1 VRALLSFAVA
11 AVAVI
16 VQVTIVDRIAFPGG
30 TGPDLVLL
38 ATAALGLANGPLV
51 GALTG
56 FWAGLALDVAPPGS
70 HLVGQNALVFCLI
83 GYLCGLA
90 QGGYGVEP
98 SRELGVPAGRP
109 SEPTGHTALFEIAV
123 MAVAAVCGE
132 ALASLLGAM
141 LSDPRVT
148 WPAIKHVLPV
158 AVLYDLVLCPFVLF
172 AIAAVLRLAPTRADR
187 DRAAWPSLATQ
198 TPVPGA
204 VRQLGTGEP
213 PRLRLSDRG
222 KGEGWVGG
230 VSGQGAGRTAAKREP
245 RLNLGRSGSLS
256 GAALGAAYAAGGSR
270 RGPGTVGAPIKLRG
284 LKGST
289 TVPPRGGPGSGPA
302 GGLNGGPVKVR
313 FSGRSRAGVL
323 GGSLLGGSA
332 SGTAALR
339 SSRFGRSRMGRS
351 LLGGSVF
358 SRSSSVLNRPAPASR
373 SVPLSGSALLGRSSF
388 LGRWPFPGR
397 TSWLSGPSALARS
410 GGVRPGAGRTAAHAP
425 RFSKGSSLAALRR
438 PARSSSTLPKS
449 PGRGWLR
456 RTSSRSGT
464 TGQRAMRRRTM
475 GRRAFGR
482 GASGQGVMGPGYT
495 AASTPRLRTG
505 RSARF
510 GSVRLHMP
518 RPKNPKAKRF
528 RRTGG
533 YR

>member
-1 VRALLSFAVA
+1 VRALFSFAIA
-11 AVAVI
+11 AVAVV

-38 ATAALGLANGPLV
+38 TVAALGLANGPLV
-51 GALTG
+51 GALAG

-90 QGGYGVEP
+90 ADQPAGE
-98 SRELGVPAGRP
+98 GVP
-109 SEPTGHTALFEIAV
+109 EQGHTALFEILV
-123 MAVAAVCGE
+123 MAAAAVCGE

-158 AVLYDLVLCPFVLF
+158 AVLYDVVLCPFVLF
-172 AIAAVLRLAPTRADR
+172 AVAALLRLVPSRDDR

-198 TPVPGA
+198 PPMPGA
-204 VRQLGTGEP
+204 VRQVGTGDS

-230 VSGQGAGRTAAKREP
+230 ARGQGAGRPAAKREP

-256 GAALGAAYAAGGSR
+256 GAALGAAYAASGTR
-270 RGPGTVGAPIKLRG
+270 RGPGTFGAPPKLRG
-284 LKGST
+284 LKGSSNLQT
-289 TVPPRGGPGSGPA
+289 RAGQGSALA
-302 GGLNGGPVKVR
+302 GINGGPVKVR
-313 FSGRSRAGVL
+313 FGARPRAGVL
-323 GGSLLGGSA
+323 GGSLLGGSV
-332 SGTAALR
+332 SGTAGLR
-339 SSRFGRSRMGRS
+339 NSKFGRSRMGRS

-373 SVPLSGSALLGRSSF
+373 SAPLGQSALLGRSSF
-388 LGRWPFPGR
+388 LGRSPFLSR
-397 TSWLSGPSALARS
+397 SSWLSKPSSS
-410 GGVRPGAGRTAAHAP
+410 GRGMLRPGANGTTGHAP
-425 RFSKGSSLAALRR
+425 RFSKGSSLARLTAALRR
-438 PARSSSTLPKS
+438 SARPSSTLPKS

-456 RTSSRSGT
+456 RTSSRSGA
-464 TGQRAMRRRTM
+464 TGKGVMRRRTM
-475 GRRAFGR
+475 GRRAFSRDASSRTARGR
-482 GASGQGVMGPGYT
+482 GYT
-495 AASTPRLRTG
+495 GASTP
-505 RSARF
+505 
-510 GSVRLHMP
+510 RLHMP
-518 RPKNPKAKRF
+518 RPKNPKAKRS

>member
-1 VRALLSFAVA
+1 VRALFSFAIA

-38 ATAALGLANGPLV
+38 SVAALGLANGALV

-90 QGGYGVEP
+90 ADEP
-98 SRELGVPAGRP
+98 AGEGVP
-109 SEPTGHTALFEIAV
+109 EQGHTALFEIVV
-123 MAVAAVCGE
+123 MAAAAVCGE

-158 AVLYDLVLCPFVLF
+158 AVLYDVMLCPFVLF
-172 AIAAVLRLAPTRADR
+172 GVAAVLRLAPSRGDR

-198 TPVPGA
+198 APAPGA
-204 VRQLGTGEP
+204 VRQAGTKDS
-213 PRLRLSDRG
+213 PRLRLSERG
-222 KGEGWVGG
+222 KGKGWVGG
-230 VSGQGAGRTAAKREP
+230 VRGQGTGWPAAKREP
-245 RLNLGRSGSLS
+245 RLNLGRSSLGGS
-256 GAALGAAYAAGGSR
+256 ALGAAYAAGGAH
-270 RGPGTVGAPIKLRG
+270 RGPGTLGAPVRLRG

-289 TVPPRGGPGSGPA
+289 SLPGLGTQGKA
-302 GGLNGGPVKVR
+302 RTGGLNGGPVKVR
-313 FSGRSRAGVL
+313 FGARPRTGVL
-323 GGSLLGGSA
+323 GGSLLGGSLLVGSA
-332 SGTAALR
+332 SRTAALR
-339 SSRFGRSRMGRS
+339 TSRFGRSRMGRS

-358 SRSSSVLNRPAPASR
+358 SRSSSVLNRPAPVSR
-373 SVPLSGSALLGRSSF
+373 SAPMGQSALLGRSSF
-388 LGRWPFPGR
+388 LGRASFWGR
-397 TSWLSGPSALARS
+397 TPWLTGSSSLGRS
-410 GGVRPGAGRTAAHAP
+410 GTLLRPGGTAGHAP
-425 RFSKGSSLAALRR
+425 RFSKGSSLARLAAALRR
-438 PARSSSTLPKS
+438 SARPSSTLQKS

-456 RTSSRSGT
+456 RTPSRSGV
-464 TGQRAMRRRTM
+464 TGSGAMGRRTM
-475 GRRAFGR
+475 GRGAFGR
-482 GASGQGVMGPGYT
+482 GASSKTIMGRGYT
-495 AASTPRLRTG
+495 AGSAPRLRTG
-505 RSARF
+505 RPARL
-510 GSVRLHMP
+510 GPARLHMP
-518 RPKNPKAKRF
+518 RPKAKRS

>member
-1 VRALLSFAVA
+1 VRALLSFVIA

-38 ATAALGLANGPLV
+38 AVAALGLANGALV

-90 QGGYGVEP
+90 ADEP
-98 SRELGVPAGRP
+98 AGEGVP
-109 SEPTGHTALFEIAV
+109 EQGHTALFEIVV
-123 MAVAAVCGE
+123 MVVAAVCGE

-158 AVLYDLVLCPFVLF
+158 ATLYDVVLGPFVLF
-172 AIAAVLRLAPTRADR
+172 AVAAVLRVAPTRGDR

-198 TPVPGA
+198 APAPGA
-204 VRQLGTGEP
+204 VRQVGLGDS

-230 VSGQGAGRTAAKREP
+230 ARGQGAGWPPPKREP
-245 RLNLGRSGSLS
+245 RLNLGRSGSLTS
-256 GAALGAAYAAGGSR
+256 AALGAAYAAGGSR
-270 RGPGTVGAPIKLRG
+270 RGPGVGGAPTRLRG

-289 TVPPRGGPGSGPA
+289 SVPSRGGQGSA
-302 GGLNGGPVKVR
+302 LAGLNGGPVKVR
-313 FSGRSRAGVL
+313 FGGRSRAGVL
-323 GGSLLGGSA
+323 GGSLLGGSV
-332 SGTAALR
+332 SGSAALR
-339 SSRFGRSRMGRS
+339 SSKFGKSRMVRS

-358 SRSSSVLNRPAPASR
+358 SRSPSALSRPAPASR
-373 SVPLSGSALLGRSSF
+373 SALLGQSALLGRSSF
-388 LGRWPFPGR
+388 FGRSPFLGRS
-397 TSWLSGPSALARS
+397 SWLSRPSSLGRS
-410 GGVRPGAGRTAAHAP
+410 GGTTTGHAP
-425 RFSKGSSLAALRR
+425 RFSKGSSLARLTAALRR
-438 PARSSSTLPKS
+438 SARPSSTLPKS

-456 RTSSRSGT
+456 GTPSRGGA
-464 TGQRAMRRRTM
+464 TGLGAMSRRTM
-475 GRRAFGR
+475 GRRAFSR
-482 GASGQGVMGPGYT
+482 GASSKSAIGRRSYT
-495 AASTPRLRTG
+495 AGSTP
-505 RSARF
+505 
-510 GSVRLHMP
+510 RLHMP
-518 RPKNPKAKRF
+518 RPKAKRS